1 MGQDSQIL
9 VVRFDNKQTVG
20 QINQYINKIT
30 KQMDEKIEEETKK
43 TKITENCKTE
53 ISTKLVLTSSAQ
65 FS

>member
-1 MGQDSQIL
+1 
-9 VVRFDNKQTVG
+9 
-20 QINQYINKIT
+20 
-30 KQMDEKIEEETKK
+30 MDEKIEEETKK